1 MVNTMKKTILCA
13 ILTII
18 TLPTHAEQLVKFK
31 SAWECNDVLM
41 HLMSSGYEYYHS
53 NKTALTAGHAMELPY
68 VNYPLSNGE
77 KMVHLDC
84 TLFYTMMI
92 ETADEFETRT
102 DNFLNSTKISNDLHA
117 KQLDQKLSKYGL

>member
-1 MVNTMKKTILCA
+1 MKKTILCA
-13 ILTII
+13 LICTL
-18 TLPTHAEQLVKFK
+18 TLPAHAEQLVKFK
-31 SAWECNDVLM
+31 SFWECNDVQTHLM
-41 HLMSSGYEYYHS
+41 HSGYSMYQS
-53 NKTALTAGHAMELPY
+53 DKTSLTASHAMELPY
-68 VNYPLSNGE
+68 TNYPLSNGQ

-84 TLFYTMMI
+84 TIFYTMMI